1 MGRRKG
7 KQAEPEPD
15 FWDTLSI
22 RNKHLLS
29 LGFLFLL
36 PFFLHFSST
45 LGGMQYMGGDV
56 IQWRAGAETLIE
68 FQEATGEI
76 AHWASNMF
84 SGMPANTISHPPKVM
99 NLDTTLLNILDFIY
113 PAAQMWILLG
123 GSYLMFIMLGSRP
136 LSAIFGSIA
145 IGFTTYVALIIGAG
159 HQAKFVAYIY
169 IPWLY
174 VGYFLITRSDKNQWF
189 SFFIFALALTL
200 HLRAYHPQITY
211 YFLFPLGTLFIYDW
225 VKAIKADQTQKYLKY
240 TGWLVGAAVIAILVT
255 IQMYWSTLEY
265 SPYSMRG
272 GTAAAG
278 TDGLARDYAF
288 GWSQGWG
295 ELLTLLIPGAYGGSE
310 LYWGPKS
317 FTSGPHYFGAIAFL
331 FFVIGSMKSSHR
343 LKHVFLWPGIVAVLF
358 SLGENFGLL
367 NNLMFE
373 FFPLFDKFRVPETW
387 LIMAIFCFSVVSVF
401 GLDWLVD
408 EVRNRFKKGEWKIPL
423 FVGSGIAALA
433 ILIAFQGLSFDK
445 PGERQQLEQRL
456 AMQNNVSIDDPRVSQ
471 TVSELMQTRLIPER
485 RGLAQKDTIRF
496 AILFI
501 LGAGIIW
508 AMGAQKIPISA
519 GIISFCVILAYDLIT
534 VDSRYMSEGALVDE
548 SLSREQVIEQRES
561 ELDQFLV
568 ENVSSGEGW
577 DYRVFPILSNPFNN
591 AVPAYFYPSVGGY
604 SGAKLGYYQDLIDN
618 YFRDFIG
625 QLYTTGG
632 TSANTGVLNMLNVK
646 YITFQQPV
654 SVPGFETVYPT
665 DRGVVMENMNVLPK
679 AFFVDSLV
687 VMENQQNVLNQLSS
701 DFDPSETAYV
711 TQEPS
716 LNAET
721 DSTASVTVTEYTPN
735 HISLDISRSAPGF
748 LVLSEIWYLPGWT
761 ATLNGEEID
770 IFRTNYVLRGFEIPA
785 GDHTLEM
792 TLEPAWYTTGR
803 WIARFGNLLLIASG
817 GIGLF
822 LFYRRKESDDEE
834 ETHEESN

>member
-22 RNKHLLS
+22 RKKHLLA

-68 FQEATGEI
+68 FQETTDEI
-76 AHWASNMF
+76 AHWVSNMF

-99 NLDTTLLNILDFIY
+99 NLDTTLLKVLDFIY

-136 LSAIFGSIA
+136 LSAVFGSIA

-225 VKAIKADQTQKYLKY
+225 VKAIKADQSQKYLKY
-240 TGWLVGAAVIAILVT
+240 TGWLVGAAVLAILVT

-317 FTSGPHYFGAIAFL
+317 FTSGPHYFGALAFL

-343 LKHVFLWPGIVAVLF
+343 LKHVFLWPGVVAVLF

-387 LIMAIFCFSVVSVF
+387 LIMSIFCFSVVSVF

-423 FVGSGIAALA
+423 FVSSGIAAVA
-433 ILIAFQGLSFDK
+433 ILIAFQGLSFEK
-445 PGERQQLEQRL
+445 PGERRQLEQRV
-456 AMQNNVSIDDPRVSQ
+456 AMQNNVSMDDPRVTQ
-471 TVSELMQTRLIPER
+471 TVDNLIETRLIPER
-485 RGLAQKDTIRF
+485 RDLARKDTLRF

-534 VDSRYMSEGALVDE
+534 VDSRYMGEGALVDE

-604 SGAKLGYYQDLIDN
+604 SGAKLGYYQDMIDN

-625 QLYTTGG
+625 QLYTSDGA
-632 TSANTGVLNMLNVK
+632 SANTGVLNMLNVK
-646 YITFQQPV
+646 YVTFQRPV
-654 SVPGFETVYPT
+654 SVPGFEMVYPT
-665 DRGVVMENMNVLPK
+665 DTGVVMENQNVLPK
-679 AFFVDSLV
+679 AFFADSIV
-687 VMENQQNVLNQLSS
+687 VMENQGDILTRLSE
-701 DFDPSETAYV
+701 DFNPLETAFV
-711 TQEPS
+711 VQEPQM
-716 LNAET
+716 NIQP
-721 DSTASVTVTEYTPN
+721 DSTASVSVREYTPN
-735 HISLDISRSAPGF
+735 HISLDISRSTPGF
-748 LVLSEIWYLPGWT
+748 LVLSEIWYPPGWT
-761 ATLNGEEID
+761 ATLNGEEIE
-770 IFRTNYVLRGFEIPA
+770 ILRTNYVLRGFEIPT
-785 GDHTLEM
+785 GEHTLEM

-803 WIARFGNLLLIASG
+803 WIARFGNLLLFGSG
-817 GIGLF
+817 GFGLF
-822 LFYRRKESDDEE
+822 LLYRRKESDEQ
-834 ETHEESN
+834 EESEQESS

>member
-1 MGRRKG
+1 MGRRKR

-15 FWDTLSI
+15 FWEQLSTG
-22 RNKHLLS
+22 KQHLLA

-36 PFFLHFSST
+36 PFFLHVSST
-45 LGGMQYMGGDV
+45 LGGQQYMGSDV

-68 FQEATGEI
+68 YQEATGEV

-99 NLDTTLLNILDFIY
+99 NLDTTLLNLLDFIY

-123 GSYLMFIMLGSRP
+123 GAYLMFIMLGSRP
-136 LSAIFGSIA
+136 LSAVFGAIA

-159 HQAKFVAYIY
+159 HKAKFVAYIY

-174 VGYFLITRSDKNQWF
+174 VGYFLITRSDKNRWF
-189 SFFIFALALTL
+189 SFFIFVLALTL

-225 VKAIKADQTQKYLKY
+225 VKAIKADESQKYLQH
-240 TGWLVGAAVIAILVT
+240 TGLLIGAAVIAFLVT
-255 IQMYWSTLEY
+255 FQMYWSTLEY

-310 LYWGPKS
+310 FYWGPKS
-317 FTSGPHYFGAIAFL
+317 FTSGPHYFGALAFL
-331 FFVIGSMKSSHR
+331 FFVIGLMKSPHR
-343 LKHVFLWPGIVAVLF
+343 LKHVFLWPGIAAVLF
-358 SLGENFGLL
+358 SLGENFGLI

-373 FFPLFDKFRVPETW
+373 FFPIFDKFRVPETW
-387 LIMAIFCFSVVSVF
+387 LIMAMFCFSAVSVF

-408 EVRNRFKKGEWKIPL
+408 EVKNRFKKGDWKIPL
-423 FVGSGIAALA
+423 FVSSGVAALA
-433 ILIAFQGLSFDK
+433 ILIAFQGLSFEK

-456 AMQNNVSIDDPRVSQ
+456 AAQNNVSMDDPRVSQ
-471 TVSELMQTRLIPER
+471 TVSEMIQTRLIPER
-485 RGLAQKDTIRF
+485 RDLAQKDTMRF
-496 AILFI
+496 ALLFI
-501 LGAGIIW
+501 IGAVIIW
-508 AMGAQKIPISA
+508 AMGTRKISMSA

-534 VDSRYMSEGALVDE
+534 VDSRYMSEGSLVDE
-548 SLSREQVIEQRES
+548 SLNREDVIEQRQRD
-561 ELDQFLV
+561 LDQYLV
-568 ENVSSGEGW
+568 ENVAHEEGW
-577 DYRVFPILSNPFNN
+577 KYRVFPILDNPFNN

-604 SGAKLGYYQDLIDN
+604 SGAKLGYYQDVIDG

-625 QLYTTGG
+625 QMYRSGATN
-632 TSANTGVLNMLNVK
+632 ANTGVLNMLNIK
-646 YITFQQPV
+646 YITAPQPF
-654 SVPGFETVYPT
+654 SPPGFEVVHPT
-665 DRGVVMENMNVLPK
+665 DQGVVMENMNVLPK
-679 AFFVDSLV
+679 AFFVDSIV
-687 VMENQQNVLNQLSS
+687 VMENQQDVLNQLTG
-701 DFDPSETAYV
+701 DFNPSETAYV

-716 LNAET
+716 LNIQADT
-721 DSTASVTVTEYTPN
+721 TASATVTEYNPN
-735 HISLDISRSAPGF
+735 HISLEISRSEPGF
-748 LVLSEIWYLPGWT
+748 LVLSEIWYPPGWT

-792 TLEPAWYTTGR
+792 TLEPEWYTTGR
-803 WIARFGNLLLIASG
+803 WIARFGNLLLFG
-817 GIGLF
+817 VGVVGIFF
-822 LFYRRKESDDEE
+822 LFRNKEA
-834 ETHEESN
+834 